1 MSIRQKTIPE
11 MKREEEFKEQEK
23 RYIYGTLEVK

>member
-11 MKREEEFKEQEK
+11 MKREEELKEQEK